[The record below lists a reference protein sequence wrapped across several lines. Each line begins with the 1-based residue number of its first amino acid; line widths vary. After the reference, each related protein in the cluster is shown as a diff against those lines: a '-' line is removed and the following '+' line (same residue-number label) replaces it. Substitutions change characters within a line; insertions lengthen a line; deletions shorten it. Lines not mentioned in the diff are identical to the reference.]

1 MTPNLKLTAT
11 SLSTTHCYREY
22 AEEIFNTLLVTFY
35 FSLGEVLCNYR
46 HEVEYSSEWVSEEI
60 EKQPRVL
67 GEQEKVSL
75 SYNYNNHPFKIIM
88 PGYNSEKVQLIQ
100 NFYNKVI
107 EQLPDE
113 HPAKSN

>member
-1 MTPNLKLTAT
+1 MEFTQNILHYLFGSLTPNLKLTAT

-60 EKQPRVL
+60 KFLEYSPKLPL
-67 GEQEKVSL
+67 NTCL
-75 SYNYNNHPFKIIM
+75 FK
-88 PGYNSEKVQLIQ
+88 KLD
-100 NFYNKVI
+100 NFC
-107 EQLPDE
+107 LT
-113 HPAKSN
+113 